1 MQTLFE
7 HAGGQPALRRFIDAF
22 YTSVLRDPV
31 LKPLFGSGRPEHVDR
46 LTAFDSESFGG
57 PDDFS
62 RSMGGFAHLVD
73 VHRGL
78 RISEPQRQRFVELYR
93 AAADIAQLPTNAAF
107 REALRSHVEFGSR
120 VAMQNSHARNDEE
133 LHRCVPSHSG
143 SGQASRDRTNV
154 DHMTRATCWA
164 SPSRGVPL
172 CRARQP
178 VVTAAQPWTDGQFGW
193 MLAATRPLVG
203 MRLLAPGT
211 ASGPGGHSEPR
222 PR

>member
-1 MQTLFE
+1 VQTLFE

-46 LTAFDSESFGG
+46 LTAFDGESFGG
-57 PDDFS
+57 PDEFS

-78 RISEPQRQRFVELYR
+78 RISEPQRQRFVELYLT
-93 AAADIAQLPTNAAF
+93 AADIAQLPTDAAF

-133 LHRCVPSHSG
+133 LHPLRAVPLWQWPSR
-143 SGQASRDRTNV
+143 RDRTNG
-154 DHMTRATCWA
+154 DHI
-164 SPSRGVPL
+164 
-172 CRARQP
+172 
-178 VVTAAQPWTDGQFGW
+178 
-193 MLAATRPLVG
+193 
-203 MRLLAPGT
+203 
-211 ASGPGGHSEPR
+211 
-222 PR
+222 